1 MFLFQISNYDEPALD
16 IETAQLLCQRLE
28 AHSRRA
34 LPGMWKVTDSMNN
47 YAGEGPGRKKRQG
60 RFRVYGVILIAL
72 GIFVL
77 VPGLVEPRE
86 PALILAGAVAIIA
99 GLLSLFLARK
109 EKADVVPASCKKEAE
124 KLLEGRRA
132 IDWNNANSKVEF
144 DEKGMTIS
152 FGENR
157 ETVSY
162 DQISEM
168 FESKHLWLLIYGSEK
183 ALLLQKKDLVSG
195 DADLFTSQILEKAKV
210 N

>member
-16 IETAQLLCQRLE
+16 VETAQLLCQRLE

-34 LPGMWKVTDSMNN
+34 LPGMWKVTDSMNK
-47 YAGEGPGRKKRQG
+47 YAGEGPGRRKRRG
-60 RFRVYGVILIAL
+60 RARVYGVILIAL

-77 VPGLVEPRE
+77 VPCLVEPRE
-86 PALILAGAVAIIA
+86 PTLILVGAVAIIA
-99 GLLSLFLARK
+99 GLFSLFLTRK
-109 EKADVVPASCKKEAE
+109 EKTDVVPASCKKEAE

-132 IDWNNANSKVEF
+132 INWNNANSKVEF

-152 FGENR
+152 SGENR

-162 DQISEM
+162 NQISEM
-168 FESKHLWLLIYGSEK
+168 FESKHLWLLIYGREK

-195 DADLFTSQILEKAKV
+195 DADLFTSQILENAKV

>member
-34 LPGMWKVTDSMNN
+34 LPGMWKVADSLNN
-47 YAGEGPGRKKRQG
+47 YASKGPGQKKRQG

-72 GIFVL
+72 GIFAL

-99 GLLSLFLARK
+99 GLLSLFLNRG
-109 EKADVVPASCKKEAE
+109 EKSDVVPASCKKEAE

-132 IDWNNANSKVEF
+132 IDWNNTNSKVEF
-144 DEKGMTIS
+144 DEKGMTILS
-152 FGENR
+152 GENQ

-183 ALLLQKKDLVSG
+183 ALLLQKKDLISG
-195 DADLFTSQILEKAKV
+195 NADLFTSQILEKAKV